1 MTGSRKTVAIVG
13 AGIVGVST
21 AIWLQRDG
29 HDVILIDR
37 KGPGEG
43 TSFGNGGVL
52 ASCSVVP
59 VAVPGLMRK
68 APGMLL
74 SANQP
79 LFLKWSYLPKLAPWL
94 MKFMRNA
101 TAEAVD
107 RRAAALTNIIG
118 DSLADHQALA
128 AGTGAEKWIVPSD
141 YLFLYNDRAHYEGDA
156 FGFSVRRKYGF
167 EWDVLGG
174 QAFADYDPAF
184 GPALTCAARFAGHGR
199 ITDPGRHVK
208 DLAAHVEAN
217 GGRIGIA
224 DVEDVVREGGK
235 VAGILLESAGQGGA
249 VSHLAIGIGVNLAE
263 APPPEVLEPG
273 AHPAASLLGETG
285 LRIPPEEF
293 LAPLAN
299 AFDRWER
306 QLATYGFAPIRTAWL
321 DRAARLGQPITAR
334 TGTEIFE
341 GTFET
346 IAEDGALV
354 LATPQG
360 RRVIPAADVYF

>member
-1 MTGSRKTVAIVG
+1 MAAVSRSASGDDRKTVAIVG

-59 VAVPGLMRK
+59 VAAPGLMRK

-167 EWDVLGG
+167 EWDVLEG

-217 GGRIGIA
+217 GGRIVIA

-235 VAGILLESAGQGGA
+235 VTGIRAGGSNIACDAAVIAAG
-249 VSHLAIGIGVNLAE
+249 VWSK
-263 APPPEVLEPG
+263 
-273 AHPAASLLGETG
+273 
-285 LRIPPEEF
+285 
-293 LAPLAN
+293 PLA
-299 AFDRWER
+299 AISTGVASRW
-306 QLATYGFAPIRTAWL
+306 TTCTPSFFIRLRW
-321 DRAARLGQPITAR
+321 
-334 TGTEIFE
+334 
-341 GTFET
+341 
-346 IAEDGALV
+346 
-354 LATPQG
+354 
-360 RRVIPAADVYF
+360 

>member
-1 MTGSRKTVAIVG
+1 VGTGR
-13 AGIVGVST
+13 
-21 AIWLQRDG
+21 R
-29 HDVILIDR
+29 
-37 KGPGEG
+37 
-43 TSFGNGGVL
+43 VL
-52 ASCSVVP
+52 ASVDSTNAEAARIAP
-59 VAVPGLMRK
+59 TLMGPEWILALEQTAGRGRRGRAWVAPSGNFMATLVMRPSEPP
-68 APGMLL
+68 AQVALRSFVASL
-74 SANQP
+74 A
-79 LFLKWSYLPKLAPWL
+79 LFDAFVAATGRAQSFALKWP
-94 MKFMRNA
+94 N
-101 TAEAVD
+101 
-107 RRAAALTNIIG
+107 
-118 DSLADHQALA
+118 
-128 AGTGAEKWIVPSD
+128 
-141 YLFLYNDRAHYEGDA
+141 
-156 FGFSVRRKYGF
+156 
-167 EWDVLGG
+167 DVLM
-174 QAFADYDPAF
+174 
-184 GPALTCAARFAGHGR
+184 
-199 ITDPGRHVK
+199 
-208 DLAAHVEAN
+208 N
-217 GGRIGIA
+217 
-224 DVEDVVREGGK
+224 GGK

-321 DRAARLGQPITAR
+321 DRAARIGQPITAR